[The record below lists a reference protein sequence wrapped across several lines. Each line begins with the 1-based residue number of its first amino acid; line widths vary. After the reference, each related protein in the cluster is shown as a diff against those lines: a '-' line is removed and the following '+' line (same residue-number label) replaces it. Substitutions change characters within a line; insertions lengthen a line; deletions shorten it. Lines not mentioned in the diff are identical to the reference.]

1 MSERLP
7 NLAANLRAL
16 PRPVWILVIGTFI
29 NRFGTFVVPFLL
41 LYLSDEG
48 FSIVHAGFVL
58 SSYGVG
64 NLVAAWFGGYFTD
77 RFGRRNTTVLSMFS
91 SAIVMVCIPWAVSEL
106 SVAAVSEAVRLGA
119 VMALTV
125 LAGMTAELYRPA
137 SNALLTDL
145 VPKENRVTAF
155 AVYRLAINAGWAF
168 GPAAAGL
175 LAKYSFVYLF
185 LGDAITS
192 TVYGIVAI
200 FFLPHGKRSESA
212 ESARW
217 GPALK
222 IIMKDRTFLLY
233 ACASL
238 GIGFSYFQT
247 HSTLALHV
255 RDAGLSVAVYGLLHS
270 LNGLIVI
277 LFELPLSPWTQ
288 RRPPR
293 RMMAIGYLLVGIGFG
308 LTAWAHDF
316 RMLAVTVAIWSVGEI
331 ISFPVGGAYVA
342 NLAPEDMRGR
352 YMGFMGFVWSAGMI
366 LGPSLGAF
374 IYSRSPVALWLTCGA
389 AGLFAAIVISIEPAE
404 ESAIEVSLTTDEHG

>member
-16 PRPVWILVIGTFI
+16 PPTVWVLVIGTFI

-48 FSIVHAGFVL
+48 FSITQSGFVL
-58 SSYGVG
+58 SAYGVG
-64 NLVAAWFGGYFTD
+64 NFIASWFGGYFAD

-91 SAIVMVCIPWAVSEL
+91 SAIVMVCIPWAVAEL
-106 SVAAVSEAVRLGA
+106 SAANVSEGVRLA
-119 VMALTV
+119 SVMALTV

-192 TVYGIVAI
+192 AAYGIVAI
-200 FFLPHGKRSESA
+200 FFLPHGKRSKSPEL
-212 ESARW
+212 ARW
-217 GPALK
+217 GPALR
-222 IIMKDRTFLLY
+222 IILRDRKFLLY

-293 RMMAIGYLLVGIGFG
+293 RMMSIGFVLVGIGFG

-316 RMLAVTVAIWSVGEI
+316 RMLALTVVIWSIGEI

-342 NLAPEDMRGR
+342 NLAPDDMRGR

-366 LGPSLGAF
+366 LGPTLGTF
-374 IYSRSPVALWLTCGA
+374 IYVRSPVALWLTCGA
-389 AGLFAAIVISIEPAE
+389 AGLFAAVVISICPNEGDAKSE
-404 ESAIEVSLTTDEHG
+404 DSA